1 MATFSRRRFL
11 VSSTAAAL
19 SLAGC
24 GGGGD
29 RRALLSTDPTVAAR
43 ESARIPPGASVTR
56 ARLVAGTTELDLA
69 GRTVQ
74 TWGFRGDTIRPRAGD
89 ILEVE
94 LRNELPESTTIH
106 WHGIAIRND
115 MDGVH
120 DLTQPAVG
128 PGETFTYR
136 FLVPHAGTNFF
147 HPHTGLQLDRAL
159 YEPLVIDD
167 PDDAGDYDADHTL
180 VLDDWLDGTPED
192 AFASIRAGMDG
203 MDMDGMDMGGMDMGG
218 MAESD
223 LLGGHAGDVAYR
235 THLINRRPLE
245 DRPTFDAPAGGR
257 TRLRL
262 INAASDTAYRVA
274 IGGHR
279 LTVTHADGFPVQP
292 VEVDA
297 ILIGM
302 GERYD
307 VSVTA
312 LPGSHPIVAIA
323 EGKDQAAVGVLR
335 TGTGEPPPVDAR
347 PAELDGRI
355 LTYDDLRPVD
365 AVRLAS
371 TKPDVTHE
379 LDLTGSETAYVWGI
393 NDRTMAD
400 LDPFEVE
407 EGQVVRLTFRNRSTM
422 WHPMHLHGHT
432 FAADGSGVRKD
443 TIIVKPSE
451 SVSVSFAAD
460 NPGQWMVHCH
470 NTYHLE
476 AGMAGVIS
484 YVS

>member
-1 MATFSRRRFL
+1 
-11 VSSTAAAL
+11 
-19 SLAGC
+19 
-24 GGGGD
+24 
-29 RRALLSTDPTVAAR
+29 
-43 ESARIPPGASVTR
+43 VTR

-274 IGGHR
+274 ANFSTRIHRRSTTRTRMSGHFSTR
-279 LTVTHADGFPVQP
+279 SSSMLANASMP
-292 VEVDA
+292 
-297 ILIGM
+297 
-302 GERYD
+302 
-307 VSVTA
+307 TA
-312 LPGSHPIVAIA
+312 F
-323 EGKDQAAVGVLR
+323 
-335 TGTGEPPPVDAR
+335 TMAR
-347 PAELDGRI
+347 CCFWP
-355 LTYDDLRPVD
+355 
-365 AVRLAS
+365 S
-371 TKPDVTHE
+371 TA
-379 LDLTGSETAYVWGI
+379 TGSLTAREETPACTAPGCTI
-393 NDRTMAD
+393 QSETS
-400 LDPFEVE
+400 L
-407 EGQVVRLTFRNRSTM
+407 RNLRRCSRR
-422 WHPMHLHGHT
+422 
-432 FAADGSGVRKD
+432 AAR
-443 TIIVKPSE
+443 
-451 SVSVSFAAD
+451 
-460 NPGQWMVHCH
+460 C
-470 NTYHLE
+470 
-476 AGMAGVIS
+476 
-484 YVS
+484 